1 MPVWLGGSTL
11 VTLAGRQAGFS
22 PMGLAGFLVGRF
34 RYHEGENLEED
45 YPVNIA
51 QILKAKGRAVT
62 TARPDATLLDIS
74 VKLALK
80 RIGAIVIVGDNG
92 ELIGMLSERDVIRAI
107 AEHGE
112 KALKMVVADFM
123 TRTVVSCQETNTLEE
138 IMGMMNQG
146 RFRHVPVIEDEALVG
161 LISMGDLVKN
171 HIAEVEMEVTAMRD
185 YFVTG

>member
-1 MPVWLGGSTL
+1 
-11 VTLAGRQAGFS
+11 
-22 PMGLAGFLVGRF
+22 
-34 RYHEGENLEED
+34 
-45 YPVNIA
+45 VNIG

-62 TARPDATLLDIS
+62 TARPDATLLEIAR
-74 VKLALK
+74 KLAQK

-92 ELIGMLSERDVIRAI
+92 EVVGMLSERDMIRAI

-112 KALKMVVADFM
+112 KALKLTASDFM
-123 TRTVVSCQETNTLEE
+123 TRTVISCQETNTIEE

-146 RFRHVPVIEDEALVG
+146 RFRHVPVLEDGALVG
-161 LISMGDLVKN
+161 IISIGDLVKN